1 MLTILVA
8 LTFTLFGALYPLFLW
23 MTVLEKVGSGI
34 HRFTLAMSSL
44 LGGVGVIFLWRL
56 ELEESV
62 RMLALIWLISLMTVT
77 WFYWKR
83 KSSQPWVV
91 SIPPL
96 LGVVVFGLVLNNL
109 IGGSAG
115 VFTVSILGGLIVASS
130 VFSMVLGHWYLNV
143 AEMPISLL
151 RRAVQI
157 LFLFLLVRVV
167 WDGIA
172 LLTVEL
178 ETDGFVLSLFQFL
191 QSFDGFFLF
200 IGLFFGTLVPV
211 VLCLLTLRTIAIHST
226 QSATGLLYVIV
237 LSVLMGDLFYKY
249 YLLQFGLSL

>member
-8 LTFTLFGALYPLFLW
+8 LTFILFGVLYPLFLW
-23 MTVLEKVGSGI
+23 VIASEKVTSGI

-44 LGGVGVIFLWRL
+44 LGGVGIIFLWRL
-56 ELEESV
+56 ELEQSV
-62 RMLALIWLISLMTVT
+62 RMLAFIWLISLLTVT

-91 SIPPL
+91 SIPSL
-96 LGVVVFGLVLNNL
+96 LGAVAFGLVLNDL
-109 IGGSAG
+109 IGGSTG

-130 VFSMVLGHWYLNV
+130 VFSMVLGHSYLNQV
-143 AEMPISLL
+143 EMPISLL
-151 RRAVQI
+151 RRSVQLLV
-157 LFLFLLVRVV
+157 LFLVVRMV
-167 WDGIA
+167 WDA
-172 LLTVEL
+172 VSFLTVEV
-178 ETDGFVLSLFQFL
+178 ETEGFVLSLFQFL
-191 QSFDGFFLF
+191 QSFNGFFLF
-200 IGLFFGTLVPV
+200 IGLFFGIFVPV

-237 LSVLMGDLFYKY
+237 LSVVMGDLFYKF